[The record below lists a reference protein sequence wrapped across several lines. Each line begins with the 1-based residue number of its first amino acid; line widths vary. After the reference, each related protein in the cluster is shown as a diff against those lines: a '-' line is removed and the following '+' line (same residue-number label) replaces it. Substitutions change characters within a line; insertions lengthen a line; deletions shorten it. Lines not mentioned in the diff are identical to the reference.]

1 MLRETKKILSIV
13 MVIILPLIVN
23 GQEDYVVNQVKFLQK
38 SNSSFFGMNQ
48 LNRVGVL
55 FNSLKL
61 NERSSM
67 DNKYAFGSVAFQDNN
82 FSLGFDVNSFKIN
95 DIGLTNSLV
104 NLSYV
109 YKIQISNYSYFL
121 PALTLGLG
129 SSSVN
134 SDNLVFED
142 QLNMSTGFISTETI
156 DPLAPLIANINYFDL
171 GVSFLIHNE
180 FYMLGLSLKTPK

>member
-1 MLRETKKILSIV
+1 
-13 MVIILPLIVN
+13 MVIFLPLIVN

-95 DIGLTNSLV
+95 ENLILLMCYLNSIFFFI
-104 NLSYV
+104 
-109 YKIQISNYSYFL
+109 K
-121 PALTLGLG
+121 
-129 SSSVN
+129 
-134 SDNLVFED
+134 
-142 QLNMSTGFISTETI
+142 MSEERFQRR
-156 DPLAPLIANINYFDL
+156 
-171 GVSFLIHNE
+171 
-180 FYMLGLSLKTPK
+180 